1 MAHRVTVSARVKRL
15 TSVLCDV
22 EPCNGQGTENHT
34 MICDGVLC
42 DGCLWKNGLH
52 RVTNGSLC
60 FADNPKFLIADSGD
74 DDNVKAGLARL
85 SYPTFIILS

>member
-1 MAHRVTVSARVKRL
+1 
-15 TSVLCDV
+15 
-22 EPCNGQGTENHT
+22 

-85 SYPTFIILS
+85 VARLRIHLVKLHISLMIVILIFLFLIFLIFLILL